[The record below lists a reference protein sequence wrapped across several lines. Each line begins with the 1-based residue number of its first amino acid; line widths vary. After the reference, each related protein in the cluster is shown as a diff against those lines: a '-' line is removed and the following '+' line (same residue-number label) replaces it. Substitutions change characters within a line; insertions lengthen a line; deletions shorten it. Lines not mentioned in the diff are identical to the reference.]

1 MVATS
6 TTSLDQLALWR
17 QQALSME
24 QQLNQLVLG
33 QEHVVRL
40 LCIAIF
46 ARGHVLLEGD
56 VGLGKTL
63 LLRAM
68 AKVLGGAYSRVEG
81 TIDLMPADLVYY
93 TYLDEAGKP
102 AVKPGPLLQQG
113 EQLSVFFFNEINR
126 ARPQVHALLLRLMAE
141 RSLSAFNQDYF
152 FPHLQ
157 VFADRNQVEKEETF
171 ELPAAA
177 RDRFFMEVR
186 VEPPQEPEI
195 RKQLIFNSRFHDVD
209 ALIHSLPNSGIDF
222 SQLGRIAEQIQQH
235 VVASP
240 LLEDYVLRLWEA
252 IRYPERV
259 GIVLAGINMDEL
271 IMGGASPR
279 GMAMLVRA
287 AKVRAWLEGR
297 NILLPDDIR
306 AVFYETVAH
315 RVFLN
320 PFYSMQQDTL
330 LPSLCKTIFQ
340 HIPTP

>member
-1 MVATS
+1 MLERSNTREE
-6 TTSLDQLALWR
+6 QLVHWRGHAL
-17 QQALSME
+17 QME

-33 QEHVVRL
+33 QEHVIRQ

-63 LLRAM
+63 LLRAI
-68 AKVLGGAYSRVEG
+68 AYVLGGAYSRVEG

-113 EQLSVFFFNEINR
+113 EQLSIFFFNEINR

-141 RSLSAFNQDYF
+141 RSLNAFNQDYF

-186 VEPPQEPEI
+186 VEPPQDLAI
-195 RKQLIFNSRFHDVD
+195 RKQLIFDPRFHDVD
-209 ALIHSLPNSGIDF
+209 TLITSLPRNEIDF
-222 SQLGRIAEQIQQH
+222 SALGQIAQHIQQH
-235 VVASP
+235 IFVSAA
-240 LLEDYVLRLWEA
+240 LEDYVLRLWEA
-252 IRYPERV
+252 IRYPERT
-259 GIVLAGINMDEL
+259 GIRLTDITMSEL
-271 IMGGASPR
+271 IIGGASPR

-297 NILLPDDIR
+297 DVLLPDDIR

-315 RVFLN
+315 RVFLH
-320 PFYSMQQDTL
+320 PFYSMRQDTL
-330 LPSLCKTIFQ
+330 LPALCQAIFQ
-340 HIPTP
+340 HTPTP